1 MTMTTDSQAA
11 ALGQLL
17 GAGLAGGLSGILSQI
32 DWAEDEGE
40 KARQRHLAHADRIY
54 HAFVLLTPS
63 HDLMRTEFVYRSH
76 CAELLDR
83 VAAGTDTRP
92 GTAAEVCAACHD
104 ASQVAPLTTS
114 AFGLY
119 ARMWELA
126 FPAYPVFSSQ
136 REHYEALRGPQISD
150 LESEARRKLAQP
162 GRCLGMITRPGMHH
176 GQLVTCTATTGADR
190 QAA

>member
-1 MTMTTDSQAA
+1 MTVHARARAFAD
-11 ALGQLL
+11 QLL
-17 GAGLAGGLSGILSQI
+17 ETGVGDWLKVIFSQI
-32 DWAEDEGE
+32 DWAEDEIA
-40 KARQRHLAHADRIY
+40 KAAQRHPAHADRI
-54 HAFVLLTPS
+54 HHSFDLLTPY

-83 VAAGTDTRP
+83 VAAGADTRP
-92 GTAAEVCAACHD
+92 GTAAEVCTACHD

-119 ARMWELA
+119 ARMWEQA
-126 FPAYPVFSSQ
+126 FPAHPAFTTQ

-162 GRCLGMITRPGMHH
+162 GRHLGVITCPGTHH
-176 GQLVTCTATTGADR
+176 GQPVTCTAGTGPAGK
-190 QAA
+190 AA